1 MGLTSACTDI
11 ETPDDDVH
19 EDNET
24 FSVALSST
32 SERISFDVG
41 TATVQII
48 DEDSK
53 HSMH

>member
-1 MGLTSACTDI
+1 MGATSICTDI
-11 ETPDDDVH
+11 TTDNDDVH

-32 SERISFDVG
+32 SDRINFAVG

-48 DEDSK
+48 DNDSK
-53 HSMH
+53 YSMH